1 MPVGITNYY
10 YYNFQMHLF
19 ILLLSIFLFITTC
32 EHDDGLLKVSYHN
45 ERKELCIALAF
56 FLLKYLTSFKYYH
69 VI

>member
-1 MPVGITNYY
+1 MVLIPT
-10 YYNFQMHLF
+10 F

-56 FLLKYLTSFKYYH
+56 FLLKYLIFKETND
-69 VI
+69 VN